1 MVLVQ
6 NPEFNDGQGLY
17 VHIRT
22 KIQRWWSYVDSAVIQ
37 IGDDTL
43 EVMGGVAA
51 KRFFVNGERGEP
63 LRVNGMMPFTIG
75 GYAVRYRNL
84 GPNMFQFK
92 IFLANDQ
99 TVVLKAV
106 KDFMRVDI
114 EQPSLEDFASSVGLM
129 GSFETGQMVGR
140 DGVTVFTDENE
151 FGLEWQVTQDEPMLF
166 HIVEGVQHPETCAMP
181 NISQDSR
188 RLLEGAITH
197 EDAEIACS
205 KGKVS
210 PSDLED
216 CISDVMAT
224 NDPDMVGAF

>member
-6 NPEFNDGQGLY
+6 NPDFNNGQGLY

-22 KIQRWWSYVDSAVIQ
+22 KIQRWWSYVDSAVVQ
-37 IGDDTL
+37 IGEDTL

-51 KRFFVNGERGEP
+51 KRFFVNGERGTP
-63 LRVNGMMPFTIG
+63 LHVNGMMPFTIG
-75 GYAVRYRNL
+75 GHAVRYRNL

-92 IFLANDQ
+92 IFLPNNQ

-140 DGVTVFTDENE
+140 DGATIFTDENE
-151 FGLEWQVTQDEPMLF
+151 FGLEWQVIQDEPMLF
-166 HIVEGVQHPETCAMP
+166 HNVEGVQHPETCAMP
-181 NISQDSR
+181 TLPQDSR
-188 RLLEGAITH
+188 RLEEGAISR
-197 EDAEIACS
+197 EEAEVACS
-205 KGKVS
+205 KVS
-210 PSDLED
+210 TNDFED
-216 CISDVMAT
+216 CVSDVMAT